1 MKQYQLTKLAE
12 LSESLQESATDRDKA
27 ALLSV
32 FFTIIIII
40 TIIVIEDKTKQQL
53 YSILINRNQPRTI
66 SYDRRIVVA
75 QLSSRWVAHT
85 WSVGGIFSKR
95 SPFSGEQ

>member
-40 TIIVIEDKTKQQL
+40 TIIVIEDKTKQ
-53 YSILINRNQPRTI
+53 
-66 SYDRRIVVA
+66 
-75 QLSSRWVAHT
+75 
-85 WSVGGIFSKR
+85 
-95 SPFSGEQ
+95 